1 MIATNA
7 VQTAR
12 RVWFGRVLVAS
23 TTAKPMLPSV
33 RHFTPDE
40 ANAALE
46 QVRPLVEQLVA
57 QRAEH
62 IAALERQEELERKI
76 RGNGGGIPP
85 AELAEATAAVDA
97 LARRL
102 ARVVDEINEHGAEVK
117 DLDTG
122 LVDFPALRNGE
133 TVLLCWRLGED
144 EIGYWHGTDDG
155 FAGRR
160 PLPLE
165 GED

>member
-1 MIATNA
+1 
-7 VQTAR
+7 
-12 RVWFGRVLVAS
+12 
-23 TTAKPMLPSV
+23 MLRPV

-46 QVRPLVEQLVA
+46 RVRPLVEQLVA
-57 QRAEH
+57 GRAEH
-62 IAALERQEELERKI
+62 VAALERQEELERKI

-85 AELAEATAAVDA
+85 AQLAEATAEVEAV
-97 LARRL
+97 ARRL
-102 ARVVDEINEHGAEVK
+102 AKLVDEINAHGAEVK

-122 LVDFPALRNGE
+122 LIDFPALRNGE

-144 EIGYWHGTDDG
+144 EIGFWHGTEDG

-160 PLPLE
+160 PLPFDE
-165 GED
+165 ED